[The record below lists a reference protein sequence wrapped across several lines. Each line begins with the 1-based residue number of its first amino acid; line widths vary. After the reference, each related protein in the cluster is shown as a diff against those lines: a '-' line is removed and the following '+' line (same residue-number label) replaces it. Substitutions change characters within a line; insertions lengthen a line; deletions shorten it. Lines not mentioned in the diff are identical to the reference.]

1 MENTTYKEL
10 GTFYLLLPFHVV
22 IK

>member
-1 MENTTYKEL
+1 
-10 GTFYLLLPFHVV
+10 LLLPFHVV